1 MLQGGVQLLLKWC
14 GFYKPD
20 ISGTQEMVSWALMV
34 VSKLIVTIF
43 LVVLKKKCE
52 KK

>member
-34 VSKLIVTIF
+34 VYCNNLFSCFK
-43 LVVLKKKCE
+43 E
-52 KK
+52 KMWKEMSL